1 MSRCSVIFGGDFED
15 SLSKLSLV
23 IFLSLLQLIKHVFS
37 KLFQIVFFLTKC
49 ETENQNK
56 MKIIGVT
63 FPPQPPPSL
72 RTPARPNCVTSN
84 NYLQ

>member
-37 KLFQIVFFLTKC
+37 KLFQIVFFLSKC
-49 ETENQNK
+49 EKENQNK
-56 MKIIGVT
+56 MEIIGVT
-63 FPPQPPPSL
+63 FPPPPLSLPSGPSKAKL
-72 RTPARPNCVTSN
+72 CN
-84 NYLQ
+84 LK

>member
-37 KLFQIVFFLTKC
+37 KLFQIVFFLSKF
-49 ETENQNK
+49 EKENQNK
-56 MKIIGVT
+56 MEIIGVT
-63 FPPQPPPSL
+63 FPPPPSL
-72 RTPARPNCVTSN
+72 PSGPSKAKLCN
-84 NYLQ
+84 LK